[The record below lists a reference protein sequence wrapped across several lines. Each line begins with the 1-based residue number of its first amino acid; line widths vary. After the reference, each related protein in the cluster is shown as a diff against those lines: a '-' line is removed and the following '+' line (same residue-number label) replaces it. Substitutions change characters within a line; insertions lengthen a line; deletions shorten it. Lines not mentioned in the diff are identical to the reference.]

1 MSSARGSSA
10 RAIIKYHESFY
21 KYVEPTGA
29 TPFSKPARDR
39 ALHAVIIALMR
50 MLEMNLTTDESAG
63 TFVCADY
70 KERIKELE
78 ESLSERAAEISVR
91 INPNMTSDAE
101 ETKKE
106 IADFFEE
113 WEKMAECYD
122 ENHFYYGEKFML
134 KAPADDEG
142 RLMKVFNTGRDD
154 SAYDTMTS
162 MRNVDSS
169 VRGNVLVWEED

>member
-1 MSSARGSSA
+1 
-10 RAIIKYHESFY
+10 
-21 KYVEPTGA
+21 
-29 TPFSKPARDR
+29 
-39 ALHAVIIALMR
+39 
-50 MLEMNLTTDESAG
+50 
-63 TFVCADY
+63 
-70 KERIKELE
+70 
-78 ESLSERAAEISVR
+78 
-91 INPNMTSDAE
+91 
-101 ETKKE
+101 
-106 IADFFEE
+106 
-113 WEKMAECYD
+113 MAECYD